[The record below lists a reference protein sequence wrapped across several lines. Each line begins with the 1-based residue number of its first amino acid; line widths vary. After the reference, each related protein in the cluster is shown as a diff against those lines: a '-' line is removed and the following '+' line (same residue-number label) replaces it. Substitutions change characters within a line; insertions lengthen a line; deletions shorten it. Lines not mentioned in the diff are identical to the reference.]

1 MSFAIETTDLT
12 YRAGRG
18 RRAFELSHV
27 NMHVLRGSVYGFL
40 GPNGSGKTTTMRLLI
55 GQIKADAGT
64 ITVLGEEMPKHYPSV
79 LSKTGYVP
87 ERPHL
92 YQGLTVSEAIAL
104 HRAFYATWDQKWAD
118 DLLRQ
123 FDLDPDRKLRTLSK
137 GEAGKVHMLLALAQ
151 RPELL
156 VLDEPTDGLDPV
168 VRRDILG
175 AVLNYVTDAQ
185 ATVVISSHLVH
196 ELERIC
202 DWVGLMDAG
211 QLIAEVPM
219 LDFKNGLKRLRV
231 SSVPAELVNAPF
243 TVLSREKTNGT
254 GEQMLVRGW
263 LPGMQDYL
271 AGTGATLREVIDLDL
286 EEGFVEMLR
295 AARVR
300 R

>member
-1 MSFAIETTDLT
+1 
-12 YRAGRG
+12 
-18 RRAFELSHV
+18 
-27 NMHVLRGSVYGFL
+27 MHVLRGSVYGFL

-79 LSKTGYVP
+79 LSKTGYVH

-156 VLDEPTDGLDPV
+156 VLDEPTAALHPPLP
-168 VRRDILG
+168 RDIPAPL
-175 AVLNYVTDAQ
+175 LTSVTPPQ
-185 ATVVISSHLVH
+185 PPV
-196 ELERIC
+196 
-202 DWVGLMDAG
+202 
-211 QLIAEVPM
+211 
-219 LDFKNGLKRLRV
+219 
-231 SSVPAELVNAPF
+231 
-243 TVLSREKTNGT
+243 
-254 GEQMLVRGW
+254 
-263 LPGMQDYL
+263 
-271 AGTGATLREVIDLDL
+271 
-286 EEGFVEMLR
+286 
-295 AARVR
+295 
-300 R
+300 